1 MKYKIKYTQKKIKG
15 GYIGMNSEAA
25 RQLKIPFKHK
35 KPKHTIV
42 IYDKLSK
49 GVKRT
54 TIEHEKAESYFVRA
68 LGMGRKKSHYNAL
81 RFEKL
86 DKPFPQENIRRE
98 LKNMGFKIIW

>member
-1 MKYKIKYTQKKIKG
+1 MKYKIKYTQKKFKG

-35 KPKHTIV
+35 QPKHTIV
-42 IYDKLSK
+42 IYDKSSK

-68 LGMGRKKSHYNAL
+68 LGMSRKKSHYNAL
-81 RFEKL
+81 RFENL
-86 DKPFPQENIRRE
+86 GKPFPQENIRRE
-98 LKNMGFKIIW
+98 LKSMGFKIIW